1 MSQADVYKI
10 LQKSGKYMNSKEI
23 AKKAKTKNIRLINR
37 SLAILFKYNEV
48 FRMEKGPGRGYLW
61 GKR

>member
-23 AKKAKTKNIRLINR
+23 AKKAKTKNIGLINR
-37 SLAILFKYNEV
+37 SLAKLFKHGEV
-48 FRMEKGPGRGYLW
+48 FRVEKSPGRGYLW